1 MIKSII
7 IDDEQHC
14 VDALRADLDKYCPNV
29 EVSGTCASGKE
40 GIFAIKKYK
49 PRLIFLDVEMPWM
62 NGFEMLEMLDHIDF
76 CIIFT
81 TAYDK
86 FAAKAF
92 RISAV
97 DYLLKPI
104 DAHDLQVA
112 VKKAEEKILASEGTV
127 NIENLLHNI
136 RQPAQR
142 QKIAFPQR
150 DGYDFVPAENILY
163 CHAEGAYTD
172 IHLAGN
178 KKFLVS
184 KTLGDVEEMLPSDI
198 FQRIHHSTIVN
209 LQHIT
214 NLIRSDGGYVMLNNG
229 EKLMISKAKK
239 DSLLQRLGLKKE

>member
-1 MIKSII
+1 MIKALI

-14 VDALRADLDKYCPNV
+14 IDALKADLDKYCGNV
-29 EVSGTCASGKE
+29 EVSATCSSGKE
-40 GIFAIKKYK
+40 GILAIKKYK

-62 NGFEMLEMLDHIDF
+62 NGFEMLEMLEHIDF

-104 DAHDLQVA
+104 ESGDLKAA

-136 RQPAQR
+136 RQPAQH

-150 DGYDFVPAENILY
+150 EGYEFIPAENILY

-172 IHLAGN
+172 IHLTGN

-184 KTLGDVEEMLPSDI
+184 KTLGDIEEMLPADG
-198 FQRIHHSTIVN
+198 FHRIHHSTIVN

-214 NLIRSDGGYVMLNNG
+214 NLIRSDGGYLMLNNG

-239 DSLLQRLGLKKE
+239 DSLLQRLGLKKD